1 MKKIFRRMMHPAS
14 CILHQIH
21 IHTSLATTMV
31 RWTTVMLLLVVVVVL
46 CHFITTSSSSHICHG
61 FRWVVVIPHSCC
73 GRHYHHHRPY
83 IPFTTNK
90 VRFDATTSPDN
101 ENPDWDGIGASQ
113 FDNDIVI
120 PAAAAAASNGN
131 DDHSKNNNSSI
142 DNPNDDDNNN
152 KDQERAN
159 PRKFGGRSSSSSLF
173 ASSSIQNSNNN
184 NNNNFEVDERDYQLV
199 SVFERTL
206 PIQVAMIVAIFGLVG
221 FIGLSGGITDGS
233 DRFPYN
239 DDVDTTTIT
248 TPSNDPT
255 SPPIIVGPSVFL

>member
-1 MKKIFRRMMHPAS
+1 
-14 CILHQIH
+14 
-21 IHTSLATTMV
+21 MV
-31 RWTTVMLLLVVVVVL
+31 RWTTVMLLLVVVVV

-61 FRWVVVIPHSCC
+61 FRLVVV
-73 GRHYHHHRPY
+73 RPNSH
-83 IPFTTNK
+83 PCTK
-90 VRFDATTSPDN
+90 VRFDATTSPDK

-120 PAAAAAASNGN
+120 PAAAAAAASNGN

-233 DRFPYN
+233 DRFSYN
-239 DDVDTTTIT
+239 DNVDTTTIT

-255 SPPIIVGPSVFL
+255 SPPIIVGPSVFLWEWNRK

>member
-1 MKKIFRRMMHPAS
+1 
-14 CILHQIH
+14 
-21 IHTSLATTMV
+21 
-31 RWTTVMLLLVVVVVL
+31 MLLLVVVVVL
-46 CHFITTSSSSHICHG
+46 CHFITTSSSSHIFCHG
-61 FRWVVVIPHSCC
+61 FRWVVVVVPHSCC